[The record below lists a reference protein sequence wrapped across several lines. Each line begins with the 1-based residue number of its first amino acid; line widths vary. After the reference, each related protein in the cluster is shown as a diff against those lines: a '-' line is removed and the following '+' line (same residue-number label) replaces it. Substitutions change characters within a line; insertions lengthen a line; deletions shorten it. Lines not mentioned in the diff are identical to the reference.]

1 MIEDSQRGG
10 AWTRALL
17 GLPAREI
24 HLCGHE
30 CAIGLVSRLASSMGE
45 PLEVQETVCVCVCVC
60 ALCVHV
66 CVRMWV
72 YTYVCNSYAK
82 FHV

>member
-1 MIEDSQRGG
+1 MAVIDEVQMLEDIQRGG

-30 CAIGLVSRLASSMGE
+30 CAIDIVRRLAQSMGE
-45 PLEVQETVCVCVCVC
+45 TLEVGVGLWVFGRCVGECE
-60 ALCVHV
+60 
-66 CVRMWV
+66 
-72 YTYVCNSYAK
+72 
-82 FHV
+82 

>member
-60 ALCVHV
+60 VHCVCMRAYAGVYICIQQLC
-66 CVRMWV
+66 
-72 YTYVCNSYAK
+72 
-82 FHV
+82 